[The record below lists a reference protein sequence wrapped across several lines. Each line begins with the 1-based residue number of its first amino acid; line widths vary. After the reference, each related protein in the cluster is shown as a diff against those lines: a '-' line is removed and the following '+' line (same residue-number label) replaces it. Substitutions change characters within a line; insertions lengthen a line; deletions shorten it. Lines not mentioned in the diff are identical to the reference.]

1 MFHLLVIVGVGVVV
15 GKNVTTAKPV
25 DTVTTVPP
33 KYVIRE
39 PLKLDLLPFVSIGV
53 SSVRS
58 GPRHDPPPG
67 YRVACPSDRA
77 YCIDYQSSDNG
88 TCMYPDP
95 LEIKRCYDA
104 SCTSS
109 AWATTV
115 RKQQNED
122 TYCKDFMTPQ
132 GRVCQWID
140 SVPCSCEARSIFYY
154 SGEFIA
160 PGEPIPYGFAEAHP
174 CTYPLDVIRRA
185 AEEAARKAK
194 RDQRQRRQRKQKNGK
209 DEPVEGNV
217 EQEDSKEENGQ
228 RRRRDFEDSAS
239 GVQGVMIGGVIAIA
253 SLHFW

>member
-1 MFHLLVIVGVGVVV
+1 MRAFCFGGFFCVSFALNVSNETATLPPQYVV
-15 GKNVTTAKPV
+15 
-25 DTVTTVPP
+25 
-33 KYVIRE
+33 RE

-53 SSVRS
+53 ASVRP

-88 TCMYPDP
+88 TCIYPDP

-104 SCTSS
+104 SCTGS

-140 SVPCSCEARSIFYY
+140 SVPCSCEARSIYYY

-160 PGEPIPYGFAEAHP
+160 PGLPIPYGFAEAHP

-185 AEEAARKAK
+185 AEEAAKKAK
-194 RDQRQRRQRKQKNGK
+194 RDKRQRRQRRKDGQVDPQNAGDDDPEGKKQDTK
-209 DEPVEGNV
+209 
-217 EQEDSKEENGQ
+217 Q

-239 GVQGVMIGGVIAIA
+239 GCEGYVGLATVVVLVMSV
-253 SLHFW
+253 W